1 MLLYTCIFT
10 DEKFCRLSHVGQ
22 LAWLRLSRIL
32 DPNWGHAEASLVSAV
47 AQTWPIEQAAAEN
60 GNEAASATIEEAKT
74 QLRVAVEVGLLI
86 IEEAQGCPVIA
97 YNQWERYHKK
107 LTRRAAP
114 RERMSKG
121 IARTRDFRMIGPK
134 SEVAL
139 KDWAER
145 FGLSSEVKRTKDL
158 WAKAV
163 PNQFHTSSEL
173 VPDQC
178 GTSAEL
184 VQDQAG
190 ASSVLVHPRKGERE
204 KEVGTGNR
212 EQEPASSAEA
222 FPNVIRL
229 ADKNCPEE
237 IREALQQV
245 AGLAAVQ
252 ATRNMGVWTAEVV
265 IPATGGDL
273 PLDIASEV
281 FVAAHCLDLS
291 TEDRSKRRPY
301 YQSRRNN
308 GEVPPAEAVVK
319 ARVALNLPPKPG
331 ASPVKAEPEPED
343 PLVEIN
349 RKGEWLFEC
358 ILCGEVLRSK
368 PVPPDWLNAP
378 TCPNCGIFDSVR
390 RYHRPEKGGPDDQKR
405 IDLIYRVYGISP
417 RVAGSGAVSPGLD
430 APEPEGG
437 R

>member
-10 DEKFCRLSHVGQ
+10 DEKFRRLSHTGR
-22 LAWLRLSRIL
+22 LAWLHLARIL
-32 DPNWGHAEASLVSAV
+32 DPNWGHAEASLGSAV

-60 GNEAASATIEEAKT
+60 GDKAAEAIIEEAKT
-74 QLRVAVEVGLLI
+74 QLRLAIELGLLI
-86 IEEAQGCPVIA
+86 IDYAEGCPVIA
-97 YNQWERYHKK
+97 YNQWERYHKR

-114 RERMSKG
+114 RERMSKA
-121 IARTRDFRMIGPK
+121 IARTRDFGMIGPK
-134 SEVAL
+134 SEAAL

-145 FGLSSEVKRTKDL
+145 FRLVAEVKRTKDL
-158 WAKAV
+158 WAKQV

-173 VPDQC
+173 VPNQC
-178 GTSAEL
+178 GASAEPVL
-184 VQDQAG
+184 DQFG
-190 ASSVLVHPRKGERE
+190 TSSAPRKRE
-204 KEVGTGNR
+204 KEVGKGNR
-212 EQEPASSAEA
+212 EEGPVSAVPA

-281 FVAAHCLDLS
+281 FVAAHCLDLIA
-291 TEDRSKRRPY
+291 EDRSKRKSY
-301 YQSRRNN
+301 YHTRRNN
-308 GEVPPAEAVVK
+308 GEVPPAEAVAK
-319 ARVALNLPPKPG
+319 ARAALGLPPKPG
-331 ASPVKAEPEPED
+331 ASPAKAEPEPED

-378 TCPNCGIFDSVR
+378 TCPNCGILDSVR

-405 IDLIYRVYGISP
+405 IAQIERVYGLVP
-417 RVAGSGAVSPGLD
+417 RVPGVGAVGVGLD

-437 R
+437 